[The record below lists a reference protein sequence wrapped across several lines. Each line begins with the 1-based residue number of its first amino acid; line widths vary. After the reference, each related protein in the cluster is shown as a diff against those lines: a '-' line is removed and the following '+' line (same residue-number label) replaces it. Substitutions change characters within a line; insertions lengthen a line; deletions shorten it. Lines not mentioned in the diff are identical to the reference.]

1 MTNEQIYG
9 RLLDFTEELAD
20 DGATPQDVAQTM
32 ATFLCELSYDCA
44 PCPQVATHLILS
56 AITGRIERENEE
68 VTT

>member
-1 MTNEQIYG
+1 MTSEQIYG

-44 PCPQVATHLILS
+44 PCPQLATHLILS
-56 AITGRIERENEE
+56 AITGRIEREHEE